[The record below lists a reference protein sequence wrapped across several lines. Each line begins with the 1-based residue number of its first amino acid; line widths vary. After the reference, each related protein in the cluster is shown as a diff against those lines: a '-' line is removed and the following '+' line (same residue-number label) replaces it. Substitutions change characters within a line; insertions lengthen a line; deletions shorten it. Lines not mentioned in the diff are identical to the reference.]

1 MTICSNVPQGLPATV
16 TSLLT
21 ITAKKLASRNVFV
34 KSLNVTETLG
44 STTMIASDK
53 TGTLT

>member
-1 MTICSNVPQGLPATV
+1 LPATV

-21 ITAKKLASRNVFV
+21 ITAKKLAAKNVFV
-34 KSLNVTETLG
+34 KALEVTETLG